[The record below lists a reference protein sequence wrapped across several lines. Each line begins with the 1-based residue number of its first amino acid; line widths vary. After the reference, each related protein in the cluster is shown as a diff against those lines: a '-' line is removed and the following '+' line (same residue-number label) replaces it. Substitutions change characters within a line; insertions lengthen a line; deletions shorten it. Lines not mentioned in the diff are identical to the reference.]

1 MSDIKALDSLS
12 GTISGKCELAGSLCV
27 TQECELA
34 GSLCVTQEY
43 DAYDDS
49 YEIVPKA
56 FQSQTLETKDR
67 VMKENLVI
75 KEVPY
80 WVTSNESNGET
91 AYIAEE
97 IK

>member
-12 GTISGKCELAGSLCV
+12 GTISG
-27 TQECELA
+27 ECELA
-34 GSLCVTQEY
+34 GNLCVTQEY

-56 FQSQTLETKDR
+56 FQSQILETKDR
-67 VMKENLVI
+67 VMKENLVV

-91 AYIAEE
+91 AYIAEK